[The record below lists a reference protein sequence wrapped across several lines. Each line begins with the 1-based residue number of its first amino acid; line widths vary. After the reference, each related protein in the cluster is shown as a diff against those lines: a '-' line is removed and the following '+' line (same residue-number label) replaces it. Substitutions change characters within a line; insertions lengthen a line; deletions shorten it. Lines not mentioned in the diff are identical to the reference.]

1 MKIRTI
7 GNKILVKEIK
17 VVEEGEKIVNGIIIP
32 ETARKME
39 TNNKEVEISYISSMI
54 EGADYKVGDIVLV
67 SMYVGAE
74 IEVEGEKYLIIDPLD
89 IMAVLG

>member
-17 VVEEGEKIVNGIIIP
+17 VVEEAEKKVNGIIIP

-39 TNNKEVEISYISSMI
+39 TNNKEVEITYIPPKI
-54 EGADYKVGDIVLV
+54 ESPGYKVGDIVLV